1 VALSR
6 QFREQ
11 GLEVVA
17 VDLGESRGAVEAF
30 ARRMA
35 IAFPVLLDETGRSS
49 VAFGLWGHP
58 STVLI
63 DRAGRV
69 VGLVRG
75 ERDWKSEPAV
85 RLVRWL
91 LDERGPGAQ

>member
-1 VALSR
+1 MALSQR
-6 QFREQ
+6 FREQ

-17 VDLGESRGAVEAF
+17 VNLGESREAVEAF

-35 IAFPVLLDETGRSS
+35 IPFPILLDETRRSQA
-49 VAFGLWGHP
+49 AFGLWGHP

-63 DRAGRV
+63 DRTGQV

-75 ERDWKSEPAV
+75 ERDWQSEPAL

-91 LDERGPGAQ
+91 LDERGPGAR